1 MYAFCYHGTVYCST
15 HAVMLKD
22 IGADKGKAYL
32 GVMFPETRLH
42 IIDQASNR
50 KILCFCLA
58 GLFYN

>member
-22 IGADKGKAYL
+22 IGADKWKGYL

-50 KILCFCLA
+50 
-58 GLFYN
+58 